1 MKLTKV
7 DIKKIEDL
15 GWNVRENTKDFI
27 CIRNYSPAGEDM
39 TLEVNSREYI
49 DGLKDLGGALEFT
62 FNLTEDLITACE
74 NFDVDEHFEL
84 WYGANNGEPSTP
96 RLLLQDCEAQAKM
109 YEALAEALK

>member
-39 TLEVNSREYI
+39 TLEVNSR
-49 DGLKDLGGALEFT
+49 
-62 FNLTEDLITACE
+62 EDLITACE